1 MSKNQLQEV
10 TIYQALYSQELFS
23 FSIIHYSLRYIY
35 TLNCA
40 LRTRLILTQH
50 HILS

>member
-10 TIYQALYSQELFS
+10 TIYQVLYSQELLS
-23 FSIIHYSLRYIY
+23 FSIIHYSLGYIY

-40 LRTRLILTQH
+40 PRTRFILTQH